1 MMILS
6 LDGIIAIMSSFVS
19 ILTIASF
26 LDLGTENTRRYT
38 KHPFMRML
46 FLYSFAYASI
56 PQKIPCLIAVTM
68 FFIMEV
74 QNFISDKVEN
84 VIDNVTSE

>member
-1 MMILS
+1 MILS
-6 LDGIIAIMSSFVS
+6 LDGLISISAAFVS
-19 ILTIASF
+19 ILTVASF
-26 LDLGTENTRRYT
+26 LDMGTENTRKYS
-38 KHPFMRML
+38 KHPIMKAL
-46 FLYSFAYASI
+46 FLYTFAYASI

-84 VIDNVTSE
+84 VIDKVTDQ

>member
-1 MMILS
+1 MILS
-6 LDGIIAIMSSFVS
+6 LDGLIAVAAAFVS
-19 ILTIASF
+19 ILTVASF
-26 LDLGTENTRRYT
+26 LDMGTENTRKYS
-38 KHPFMRML
+38 KHPLMRVL
-46 FLYSFAYASI
+46 FLYTFAYASI

-84 VIDNVTSE
+84 VIDKVTDE